1 MKTVSNLYCQCT
13 LSWKS
18 CQVTAH
24 GIILIAGGFAKLLR
38 SIDDYEMV
46 DRIRHSRFRILL

>member
-1 MKTVSNLYCQCT
+1 MKTVANLYCQCT

-18 CQVTAH
+18 CQVTAP
-24 GIILIAGGFAKLLR
+24 GIILSAGGFAKFLR